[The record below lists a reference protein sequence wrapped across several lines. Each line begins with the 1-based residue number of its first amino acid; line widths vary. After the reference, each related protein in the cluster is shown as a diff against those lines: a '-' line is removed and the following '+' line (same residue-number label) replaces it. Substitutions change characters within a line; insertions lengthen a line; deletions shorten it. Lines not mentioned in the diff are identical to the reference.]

1 MIKVIEYNN
10 LGGADHGWLKAKHH
24 FSFASYQDPNRV
36 RFGPMRVVNDDIVA
50 PKKGFDPHPHDNMEI
65 ITYVRQGA
73 ITHEDSLGNKGKTNA
88 GDVQVMSAG
97 TGVKHSEHNLEDET
111 TSLYQIW
118 IKPNALNVEPRWDA
132 MEFPKE
138 HVENKLNLIVGGSDE
153 APLFIHANADIY
165 AGKIKAKKELNHKL
179 KRSGY
184 VLASFGAFEV
194 NGIKL
199 KKGDAL
205 EITDAD
211 ELKIITQEESELLVI
226 DV

>member
-1 MIKVIEYNN
+1 MN
-10 LGGADHGWLKAKHH
+10 LKKIANCDKHGAVYLGDREV
-24 FSFASYQDPNRV
+24 FR
-36 RFGPMRVVNDDIVA
+36 
-50 PKKGFDPHPHDNMEI
+50 
-65 ITYVRQGA
+65 A
-73 ITHEDSLGNKGKTNA
+73 I
-88 GDVQVMSAG
+88 
-97 TGVKHSEHNLEDET
+97 
-111 TSLYQIW
+111 
-118 IKPNALNVEPRWDA
+118 
-132 MEFPKE
+132 PKE
-138 HVENKLNLIVGGSDE
+138 HVENRLNLIVGGSDE

-184 VLASFGAFEV
+184 VLASFGVFEV

-211 ELKIITQEESELLVI
+211 ELKITTQEESELLVI

>member
-1 MIKVIEYNN
+1 
-10 LGGADHGWLKAKHH
+10 
-24 FSFASYQDPNRV
+24 
-36 RFGPMRVVNDDIVA
+36 
-50 PKKGFDPHPHDNMEI
+50 
-65 ITYVRQGA
+65 
-73 ITHEDSLGNKGKTNA
+73 
-88 GDVQVMSAG
+88 MSAG

-138 HVENKLNLIVGGSDE
+138 HVENRLNLIVGGSDE

-179 KRSGY
+179 KRSGLSIFRSIRSKWY
-184 VLASFGAFEV
+184 KA
-194 NGIKL
+194 

-205 EITDAD
+205 EITDAE
-211 ELKIITQEESELLVI
+211 ELKITTQEESELLVI

>member
-1 MIKVIEYNN
+1 
-10 LGGADHGWLKAKHH
+10 
-24 FSFASYQDPNRV
+24 
-36 RFGPMRVVNDDIVA
+36 
-50 PKKGFDPHPHDNMEI
+50 MEI
-65 ITYVRQGA
+65 ITYVRKGA

-153 APLFIHANADIY
+153 APLFIHADADIY
-165 AGKIKAKKELNHKL
+165 AGKIQAKKELMQ
-179 KRSGY
+179 
-184 VLASFGAFEV
+184 FEF
-194 NGIKL
+194 
-199 KKGDAL
+199 
-205 EITDAD
+205 
-211 ELKIITQEESELLVI
+211 ELKSQLESTKRESNNMLESMREDRRDQRVSMQTQGQKEMIAQRKQGDSLNNMEAPGNDILTESA
-226 DV
+226 DM

>member
-1 MIKVIEYNN
+1 MFQKQI
-10 LGGADHGWLKAKHH
+10 
-24 FSFASYQDPNRV
+24 
-36 RFGPMRVVNDDIVA
+36 VVF
-50 PKKGFDPHPHDNMEI
+50 KKGNVPHNKGQKATDEEKQIMKERMNRPEI
-65 ITYVRQGA
+65 RNKISKSHFG
-73 ITHEDSLGNKGKTNA
+73 IKPSLETRKKMSLARKGKSPWNKGKTNA

-153 APLFIHANADIY
+153 APLFIHADADIY
-165 AGKIKAKKELNHKL
+165 AGKIQAKKELNHKL

>member
-97 TGVKHSEHNLEDET
+97 TGVKHSEQNLEDET

-153 APLFIHANADIY
+153 APLFIHADADIY

-211 ELKIITQEESELLVI
+211 ELKISTQEESELLVI